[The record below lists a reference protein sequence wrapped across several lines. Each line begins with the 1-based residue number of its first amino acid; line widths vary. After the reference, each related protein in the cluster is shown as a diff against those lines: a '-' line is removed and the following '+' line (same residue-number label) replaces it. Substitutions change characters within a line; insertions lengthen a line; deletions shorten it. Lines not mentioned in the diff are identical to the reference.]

1 MPNASGTHPLPALA
15 PSGEELWQQEG
26 RMPHCLREGVL
37 FLISIPRALS
47 PERNKALA
55 PHWTEHM
62 AALHTAEGRTLWW
75 LKAWGRELLLR
86 GEMAQKKKGAHYIL
100 RKRRS
105 HLCFIT
111 RRDSGSPGQ
120 PFPKRS
126 PLSCLPFPGC
136 KQPLLF
142 CGGRDLFCGSLAP
155 HSQAEVLEY
164 PGNPSNRSL
173 STIPFTGTGGG
184 KARSWE
190 NTHRPVH
197 ARR

>member
-1 MPNASGTHPLPALA
+1 
-15 PSGEELWQQEG
+15 
-26 RMPHCLREGVL
+26 MPHCLKEGTL

-62 AALHTAEGRTLWW
+62 AALQHSRGMDAVVAEGLGQGAVT
-75 LKAWGRELLLR
+75 KG
-86 GEMAQKKKGAHYIL
+86 GEKAQKKKGAHCIL
-100 RKRRS
+100 RKRHS

-120 PFPKRS
+120 PFPKQS
-126 PLSCLPFPGC
+126 SLSCLPFPGC
-136 KQPLLF
+136 EQPLLF
-142 CGGRDLFCGSLAP
+142 CGGRDLFCGSPAP

-164 PGNPSNRSL
+164 PGNPSNRSH
-173 STIPFTGTGGG
+173 SIIPFSGISGG